1 MQGFNMGRYVP
12 PDLEGTTSGNALH
25 KKRPPGISQDGTQTV
40 RFEMPFAIWC
50 LHCENPNP
58 PPHADSSSDAGGK
71 KKGGKPTIIG
81 QGVRFNATKRKVGN
95 YHSTPIFAF
104 RMRHAECGGS
114 IEIRTDPKNTAYVV
128 VEGARKRD
136 TGDSDFP
143 FPLSSSLSSVG
154 PILTDKEKE
163 ALRSDAFAKLEK
175 TIADRKVLEDARQR
189 IEELEDESA
198 RKWEDPYERNRR
210 LRDAFRVGRKERE
223 RDALKTES
231 LRERMGLGIE
241 LLAASEEDAR
251 RAALVDFGP
260 AAAAGEG
267 EMGRKA
273 LAKPLFDIGVKGTK
287 EEDGKSKSKSKSKSK
302 RLKSEVAAAQMRE
315 SLVSEI
321 VGNTRVAQDPFLSL
335 DRGNGE
341 SGKGSSRFM
350 GIKRKRLQSEP
361 ESDHGLEGSNE
372 PGSEKGR
379 PTDVE
384 EEKISS
390 SAVLVDYDSD

>member
-12 PDLEGTTSGNALH
+12 PDVEGTTSGNALH

-50 LHCENPNP
+50 LHCENADPNK
-58 PPHADSSSDAGGK
+58 AAASGVRGK
-71 KKGGKPTIIG
+71 GKPTIIG

-104 RMRHAECGGS
+104 RMRHVECGGA

-136 TGDSDFP
+136 VGDDNDTP
-143 FPLSSSLSSVG
+143 ASSILG

-163 ALRSDAFAKLEK
+163 TLRTDAFAKLEK
-175 TIADRKVLEDARQR
+175 TIADRKVLEDAKYR
-189 IEELEDESA
+189 IGELEDESA
-198 RKWEDPYERNRR
+198 RKWEDPYERNKR

-223 RDALKTES
+223 RDALRTEE
-231 LRERMGLGIE
+231 LQDRMSLGIE
-241 LLAASEEDAR
+241 LLAANEEDAR

-260 AAAAGEG
+260 AANGEAEG

-273 LAKPLFDIGVKGTK
+273 LAKPLFGLGTNAK
-287 EEDGKSKSKSKSKSK
+287 EDGKSVKGKSK

-341 SGKGSSRFM
+341 VAKSSPRIM
-350 GIKRKRLQSEP
+350 GIKRKRLDSESKQGH
-361 ESDHGLEGSNE
+361 ELEESNE
-372 PGSEKGR
+372 PTSEKGG
-379 PTDVE
+379 PDGVG
-384 EEKISS
+384 EKEKVTL
-390 SAVLVDYDSD
+390 SAALVDYESD